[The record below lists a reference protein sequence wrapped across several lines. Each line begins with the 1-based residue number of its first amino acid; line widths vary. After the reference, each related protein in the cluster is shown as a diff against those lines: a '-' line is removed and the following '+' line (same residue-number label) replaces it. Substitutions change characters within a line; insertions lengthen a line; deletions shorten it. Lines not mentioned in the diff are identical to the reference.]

1 MSVRLK
7 KKRDVTESRYCQ
19 TISSGSSSRL
29 LEQVEDQGMRVRK
42 AVYTTGDSCYHKEKG
57 AEKTLGWG
65 GKRYDNSP
73 TSNIYTH
80 LGTYLE

>member
-19 TISSGSSSRL
+19 TISSRSSSWL
-29 LEQVEDQGMRVRK
+29 LEQVEDQGMRGGK

-57 AEKTLGWG
+57 VEKTLGG
-65 GKRYDNSP
+65 GGVKGTMTHQLQKFTP
-73 TSNIYTH
+73 TWARI
-80 LGTYLE
+80 